1 MRPAAVEAAGRVF
14 AKRRNTMPRV
24 VSSRLLH
31 PADESA
37 DAIVAATGRKFLAF
51 LVSPFALVLAMR
63 PQREGDAAR
72 IAAESH
78 CDRWKANA
86 EQSGKPSQTEA

>member
-51 LVSPFALVLAMR
+51 SPFALVLAMR

-86 EQSGKPSQTEA
+86 E